1 MSPSVRLWMF
11 SNLALFPIEMFSA
24 EMIYR
29 DFFFLFWRR
38 WNRTLNRTDQV
49 HSQHIC
55 FLWWLPIHK
64 CPMIY
69 LFLEL
74 KACQSPHRTAE
85 LDLAVRGSLVE
96 LVFRDISTCFKRCED
111 FYCVNTW
118 LFFGSCCSNNESLF
132 RDLNPIF
139 KMGSRHDIRPAWFAR
154 HEGCALENWSWSD
167 HKFKE
172 KTRELLS

>member
-1 MSPSVRLWMF
+1 MPSVRLWM

-74 KACQSPHRTAE
+74 KACQRPQPWPTWQFVDPWWNWY
-85 LDLAVRGSLVE
+85 LGILAHVSKGAKI
-96 LVFRDISTCFKRCED
+96 FFQ
-111 FYCVNTW
+111 YCVNTW

-139 KMGSRHDIRPAWFAR
+139 LDAISAWYSPSMICSAWRLCAWEMILIGS
-154 HEGCALENWSWSD
+154 
-167 HKFKE
+167 
-172 KTRELLS
+172 

>member
-1 MSPSVRLWMF
+1 MVKSLSRVEWLKSLLSPNWATWQNQRLENGSGAIKYASAFRSRESSHELTYINIPKLKLQNTTFSPIYCFVSDIFKIYYFSFIYTSRMPSVCLWM

-38 WNRTLNRTDQV
+38 WNRTDQV

-69 LFLEL
+69 LIYF
-74 KACQSPHRTAE
+74 
-85 LDLAVRGSLVE
+85 
-96 LVFRDISTCFKRCED
+96 
-111 FYCVNTW
+111 
-118 LFFGSCCSNNESLF
+118 
-132 RDLNPIF
+132 
-139 KMGSRHDIRPAWFAR
+139 
-154 HEGCALENWSWSD
+154 
-167 HKFKE
+167 
-172 KTRELLS
+172 